1 MWYIITIEP
10 HDFLKLKVEQ
20 DGVNFK
26 FQGKDEGIPKFN
38 VTDGDKIYSIEVY
51 DDSYEPYYLNEIYKI
66 NPAGFTCVNHS
77 TVLLKWYGKDEE
89 LKKAVNEIIDRKDK
103 FVVFQISDVI
113 ASNFLPVEYLNQQI
127 KK

>member
-1 MWYIITIEP
+1 MWYIITVES

-20 DGVNFK
+20 DEVNFK
-26 FQGKDEGIPKFN
+26 FIGKDDGIPKFN
-38 VTDGDKIYSIEVY
+38 VSEGNKLYSIEVY

-66 NPAGFTCVNHS
+66 NPSGFTCINH
-77 TVLLKWYGKDEE
+77 TTILLKWKDEIEE
-89 LKKAVNEIIDRKDK
+89 LISILKTIIYSKDK
-103 FVVFQISDVI
+103 FAVFRISDVI